1 MLNKLDHTLLK
12 KELTETGYTVIP
24 NYLDEND
31 LNSIKKSFSTT
42 LDYIKKN
49 NLNNL
54 QEILFHKRA

>member
-31 LNSIKKSFSTT
+31 LNSIKNHF
-42 LDYIKKN
+42 
-49 NLNNL
+49 L
-54 QEILFHKRA
+54 QHLIT